1 MILVSGM
8 LICKEDRHTRNV
20 LIDSILYENNMN
32 CVNGMVTK
40 DKCCAS
46 CVHSFENV
54 ITDWTK
60 GC

>member
-40 DKCCAS
+40 T
-46 CVHSFENV
+46 NV
-54 ITDWTK
+54 VPVLK
-60 GC
+60 M